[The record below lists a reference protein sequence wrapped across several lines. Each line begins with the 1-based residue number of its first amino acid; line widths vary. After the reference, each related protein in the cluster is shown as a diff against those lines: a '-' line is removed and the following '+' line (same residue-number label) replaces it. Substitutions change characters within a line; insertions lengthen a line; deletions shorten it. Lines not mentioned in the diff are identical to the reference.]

1 MAPFFSPDVKY
12 KNAPEGDKDAEAELI
27 IPRFPREALRRC
39 AGLGRAVRGLAA
51 IAGVLVAFQALAADP
66 GQPPDWILASSDAR
80 AVAGQPFEVLLVSL
94 GAEPPPDEIN
104 VRLKGDVD
112 ERILRMQA
120 LGPARGTQRRPE
132 RLHAQDALVDIALQP
147 DVDLV
152 WRRFCAEAHQQDLEG
167 LAGDRARVG

>member
-27 IPRFPREALRRC
+27 IPRFPREAFRRC
-39 AGLGRAVRGLAA
+39 AGLARAVRGLAA
-51 IAGVLVAFQALAADP
+51 AAGVLVAVQALAADP

-120 LGPARGTQRRPE
+120 LGPARRAQGRRAAFVDRPARAGRVRAAPIRERSDLLRAWRAQR
-132 RLHAQDALVDIALQP
+132 L
-147 DVDLV
+147 
-152 WRRFCAEAHQQDLEG
+152 
-167 LAGDRARVG
+167 